1 MGKLMLDDQAILTKA
16 ESWLSNRFDEQTR
29 EEVKRLID
37 HDRDELTESFYTDL
51 EFGTGGLRGIMG
63 VGTNRVNVYTIGLA
77 SLGLARYVRSS
88 FGAGTI
94 KMAVAYDCRNNSDL
108 FARRTAE
115 VFASQ
120 GFEVYLFKALR
131 PTPEL
136 SFAIRHLG
144 CQGGVVVTASHNP
157 KEYNGYKVYWNDGAQ
172 IIAPHD
178 TGIIDL
184 VRKASIEDLSFEHA
198 DGLIH
203 MIDELVD
210 KPYLDAVLNQA
221 LDRKAIK
228 DCHDVKIVFTALH
241 GTGITLIPRALDQ
254 LGFTNVHCV
263 PEQDI
268 PDGNFPTVDSPNP
281 EERAALSRGL
291 KMCEE
296 LNADI
301 LLGTDPDADRVGIA
315 VKDDSGKF
323 MILNGNQA
331 GSLLVYYH
339 LLKWHE
345 QGRLTGKQFI
355 AKTIVTTE
363 LIRRISGGFNVPT
376 YDTLTGFKYI
386 AGLIRDLEGKEEFIT
401 GGEES
406 YGYLIGDFVRDK
418 DAICSAALFCEMAAW
433 AKQSGQ
439 SMFAV
444 LMHIYQHFGHFQEDL
459 VSITKKGISGKDEIA
474 KMMSDLRQKAPTH
487 LAGSPV
493 IIARDFQESV
503 ERIIASGDVHPI
515 DLPKSNVLQ
524 FETAD
529 GSVVTARPSG
539 TEPKI
544 KFYFSVRQPVSE
556 DFNFAESTGILN
568 ERIVALKEQW
578 SA

>member
-1 MGKLMLDDQAILTKA
+1 MLDDQEIISKA
-16 ESWLSNRFDEQTR
+16 QGWLSDKFDAQTR
-29 EEVKRLID
+29 EEVQKLID
-37 HDRDELTESFYTDL
+37 HDLVELKEAFYTDL

-77 SLGLARYVRSS
+77 SLGLARYIRAS
-88 FGAGTI
+88 FGDGPL
-94 KMAVAYDCRNNSDL
+94 KMAIAHDCRNNSDL

-120 GFEVYLFKALR
+120 GIEVYLFSELR

-157 KEYNGYKVYWNDGAQ
+157 KEYNGYKVYWDDGAQ
-172 IIAPHD
+172 VISPHD
-178 TGIIDL
+178 TGIIDQ
-184 VRKASIEDLSFEHA
+184 VRKATIDELSFEHG
-198 DGLIH
+198 DNLIH
-203 MIDELVD
+203 LIDSLVD
-210 KPYLDAVLNQA
+210 EPYLDAVMNQA
-221 LDRKAIK
+221 LDKKAISANN
-228 DCHDVKIVFTALH
+228 DVKIVYTSLH
-241 GTGITLIPRALDQ
+241 GTGITLIPQALER
-254 LGFTNVHCV
+254 LGFTEVHCV

-281 EERAALSRGL
+281 EERKALERGL
-291 KMCEE
+291 RMSEE
-296 LNADI
+296 LDADI

-315 VKDDSGKF
+315 VKNEDGKF
-323 MILNGNQA
+323 VILNGNQA

-339 LLKWHE
+339 LVKWHE

-363 LIRRISGGFNVPT
+363 LIRRISGGFKVPT

-386 AGLIRDLEGKEEFIT
+386 AGLIRDLEGKEEHIV

-418 DAICSAALFCEMAAW
+418 DAVCSATLFCEMAAW
-433 AKQSGQ
+433 AKDNGK

-444 LMHIYQHFGHFQEDL
+444 MMHIYEQFGHFQEDL
-459 VSITKKGISGKDEIA
+459 VSITKKGMSGKEEIA

-493 IIARDFQESV
+493 TIARDYQNSEELNVVTGAKTS
-503 ERIIASGDVHPI
+503 I
-515 DLPKSNVLQ
+515 DLPESNVLQ
-524 FETAD
+524 FETAN
-529 GSVVTARPSG
+529 GSIVTARPSG

-544 KFYFSVRQPVSE
+544 KFYFSVRQPITE
-556 DFNFAESTGILN
+556 KFDYDESTRILN
-568 ERIVALKEQW
+568 ERIASLKDQW